1 MQRYYKW
8 WKLQMEVTCQ
18 KPHIY
23 CKKERIK
30 EKKKTNEFLHIM
42 KRHFKSIKK
51 NPHRSLGK
59 KLNNIKKKIK
69 KKMR

>member
-18 KPHIY
+18 KPRIY

-30 EKKKTNEFLHIM
+30 EKTNEFLHIM

-51 NPHRSLGK
+51 NPHRSLEKK
-59 KLNNIKKKIK
+59 KLNNIKKKLK
-69 KKMR
+69 KK